1 MKRQWMPEELIE
13 QWTLLPRDL
22 ALLANKAGPTRLG
35 FSVLLLYF
43 QREGRF
49 PEHRHEVPRPVVA
62 HIAAQ
67 VGVPYEDWLQYD
79 WGGRSIKYHRAQVRE
94 ALGYREATVQ
104 DGDDLVG
111 WLVAHVMVGEQQDDA
126 VLAAAYQRLRHLMIE
141 PPTPERMG
149 RIVHSALH
157 THETTV
163 QRRVLAGLSPAQL
176 ENLDDL
182 IAADDD
188 GADAGIGAEERP
200 TAAQVSFVDLKADPG
215 RPSLDSVFREV
226 AKLQRLRRLGLPAD
240 LFAGVSPKLVRQY
253 RSRVATESTSELR
266 RHPLPVRATLVSAFC
281 LVRLR
286 EITDT
291 LVDLLIQLVHKI
303 GVRAEKKV
311 KKVLFDDVTRVAGKA
326 SILYHMAEASLEHP
340 DDRVC
345 DVVWPAA
352 GGEQNLRDIVREHT
366 STRKEYRA
374 KVHTVLRASYGHH
387 YRRMLP
393 VLLEA
398 VRFRSNNE
406 AHRPAIRALRL
417 LKAHAESQAHW
428 YAADE
433 AVPLDGVIPAG
444 WRPFV
449 LERDKEG
456 NERVNRITYEI
467 LVSL

>member
-1 MKRQWMPEELIE
+1 VKRQWMPEELIE

-176 ENLDDL
+176 ENL
-182 IAADDD
+182 A
-188 GADAGIGAEERP
+188 
-200 TAAQVSFVDLKADPG
+200 
-215 RPSLDSVFREV
+215 VF
-226 AKLQRLRRLGLPAD
+226 A
-240 LFAGVSPKLVRQY
+240 
-253 RSRVATESTSELR
+253 
-266 RHPLPVRATLVSAFC
+266 HPPPV
-281 LVRLR
+281 
-286 EITDT
+286 
-291 LVDLLIQLVHKI
+291 
-303 GVRAEKKV
+303 
-311 KKVLFDDVTRVAGKA
+311 
-326 SILYHMAEASLEHP
+326 
-340 DDRVC
+340 
-345 DVVWPAA
+345 
-352 GGEQNLRDIVREHT
+352 
-366 STRKEYRA
+366 
-374 KVHTVLRASYGHH
+374 
-387 YRRMLP
+387 
-393 VLLEA
+393 
-398 VRFRSNNE
+398 
-406 AHRPAIRALRL
+406 
-417 LKAHAESQAHW
+417 
-428 YAADE
+428 
-433 AVPLDGVIPAG
+433 
-444 WRPFV
+444 
-449 LERDKEG
+449 
-456 NERVNRITYEI
+456 
-467 LVSL
+467 